1 VSTLN
6 LRIVYIL
13 LTLIAFT
20 SCKSKEK
27 TAGNG
32 NTSDHKEPDQ
42 LSPQVNTEFQEAF
55 FTAQLEKAKGN
66 ETKAYAA
73 FENCL
78 AINPKSAAIHYELGK
93 FDLKNNNTSMALEH
107 AKTASSTDP
116 NNAWYQLLLGDTY
129 MAIAK
134 YPLATKAYKEVVR
147 LNPNDPNILYQ
158 IATSQLYEGKAQDAI
173 DTYDQ
178 LEKQVGPYEELSMQK
193 HKLYLELKQTD
204 KAGKELEDLARAYPT
219 EPRYWGRAAQFYQSI
234 GNVEKAKSAMD
245 EMIKSDPSNGM
256 VHLQLSE
263 FYAAEGNDEKSYQEL
278 KLAFNTTDLTIDQ
291 KMGVL
296 LKYYSLTNANK
307 QYLPQ
312 AYELLDLTVKNH
324 PKEAKAYSI
333 YGDFFYRDMKDKEA
347 RDMYKKSVELD
358 PSKNIIWTQLLA
370 IETSLNLTDET
381 IADSKQAMELFPNQ
395 PEYYLYNGIAHQR
408 KKNYSKAIESL
419 AIGKELVIEND
430 KMLSQFY
437 SSLGECYHYLNDHL
451 KSDES
456 FEQSLKLD
464 KDNVFTMNNYAYYL
478 SLRKVKLDK
487 AEEMASRA
495 NQLSPGNTSFEDTY
509 GWILYQKGNYAEAVN
524 WLKKAIEHG
533 GSTSGEVLEHL
544 GDALY
549 RQGNVQG
556 ALEQWKA
563 AQNAGGGSSQLTQKI
578 SQQKIID

>member
-1 VSTLN
+1 LN
-6 LRIVYIL
+6 LKFVYIL
-13 LTLIAFT
+13 LALIAFT

-32 NTSDHKEPDQ
+32 NTSGSKEPDQ
-42 LSPQVNTEFQEAF
+42 LSPQINTEFQEAF
-55 FTAQLEKAKGN
+55 FAAQLEKAKGN
-66 ETKAYAA
+66 ETKAYSG
-73 FENCL
+73 FEKCL

-107 AKTASSTDP
+107 AKTASTIDP
-116 NNAWYQLLLGDTY
+116 KNPWYHLLLGDSY

-134 YPLATKAYKEVVR
+134 YPLATKAYKEVVK

-173 DTYDQ
+173 ETYDL

-193 HKLYLELKQTD
+193 HKLYLELKQPD
-204 KAGKELEDLARAYPT
+204 KAGKELEELARAYPT

-234 GNVEKAKSAMD
+234 GNTEKAKNAMD
-245 EMIKSDPSNGM
+245 EMIKSDPNNGM

-263 FYAAEGNDEKSYQEL
+263 FYATEGNDEKSYQEL

-296 LKYYSLTNANK
+296 LKYYSLTNSNK
-307 QYLPQ
+307 KYLPQ

-324 PKEAKAYSI
+324 PKEAKSYSI
-333 YGDFFYRDMKDKEA
+333 YGDFYYRDMKDKEA
-347 RDMYKKSVELD
+347 RDMYKKSVDID

-370 IETSLNLTDET
+370 IETSLNLTDDAIT
-381 IADSKQAMELFPNQ
+381 DSQKAMELFPNQ

-408 KKNYSKAIESL
+408 KKNYPKAIESL
-419 AIGKELVIEND
+419 GVGKELVIEND

-487 AEEMASRA
+487 AEELAKKA
-495 NQLSPGNTSFEDTY
+495 NELSPNSNSFEDTY
-509 GWILYQKGNYAEAVN
+509 GWILYQKGNYTEAVN

-533 GSTSGEVLEHL
+533 GATSGEVLEHL

-549 RQGNVQG
+549 RQGNIAG
-556 ALEQWKA
+556 AVEQWKA
-563 AQNAGGGSSQLTQKI
+563 AQQAGGGSPQLAQKI
-578 SQQKIID
+578 SQQKITD